1 MTDIVK
7 IRQKTFGDLKV
18 GEVFTFCEKTIV
30 ALVKISHRDDLG
42 VMNAV
47 RLSRPDNLAW
57 MYEIGNDT
65 VVFLPT
71 EINVVF

>member
-7 IRQKTFGDLKV
+7 VKPKTFGDLKV
-18 GEVFTFCEKTIV
+18 GEVFTFCDKTIV
-30 ALVKISHRDDLG
+30 ALVKINNVDDLG
-42 VMNAV
+42 IMNAV
-47 RLSRPDNLAW
+47 RLSRPDNQAW

-71 EINVVF
+71 EISVVF